1 MESKSYSKR
10 SIPPKEREEWK
21 KMITG
26 EIEHHYRNFVL
37 KLVLTQLRRELA
49 FGTVTMPE
57 AIDRLYQLCEK
68 YSLAVQADCKEIFKS
83 W

>member
-1 MESKSYSKR
+1 MELNSYSKR

-26 EIEHHYRNFVL
+26 EIEHNYRNFVL
-37 KLVLTQLRRELA
+37 KLMLTQLRREVA
-49 FGTVTMPE
+49 FGMTTMPE

-68 YSLAVQADCKEIFKS
+68 YSLAVQPDCKEIFKS

>member
-1 MESKSYSKR
+1 
-10 SIPPKEREEWK
+10 
-21 KMITG
+21 MITG